1 MTEEQPPTV
10 VFFLEEPSAEAAL
23 KALVPKIVPG
33 VEFEFNTYTGK
44 EELVKNL
51 PARLRG
57 YRACLP
63 FLAVKIVVLVD
74 RDDDDC
80 VQLKQKLDDIAAA
93 AGLRTGSGGPARN
106 AIVLNRIVVEELE
119 AWFLGDVPAIGRA
132 YPRVPASL
140 GAQSKFRDPDAIR
153 GGTWETFERV
163 LQKHGY
169 HPGRLRK
176 LAAAADIAPHMDIE
190 NNRSKSFQVFRDGL
204 RRLVKEG
211 N

>member
-1 MTEEQPPTV
+1 VTEEPPLTV

-23 KALVPKIVPG
+23 KVLVPKIVPG
-33 VEFEFNTYTGK
+33 VGCQFNTYTGK

-63 FLAVKIVVLVD
+63 FQAVKIVVLVD

-80 VQLKQKLDDIAAA
+80 VLLKRKLDDIAAA
-93 AGLRTGSGGPARN
+93 AGLRTASGTSAPDAT
-106 AIVLNRIVVEELE
+106 VLNRIVVEELE
-119 AWFLGDVPAIGRA
+119 AWFFGDVPAIGKA
-132 YPRVPASL
+132 FPRVPAGL
-140 GAQSKFRDPDAIR
+140 GAQSKYRDPDAIR
-153 GGTWETFERV
+153 GGTWEALERV

-169 HPGRLRK
+169 HNGRLRK
-176 LAAAADIAPHMDIE
+176 LAAAQAIAPHMDIE